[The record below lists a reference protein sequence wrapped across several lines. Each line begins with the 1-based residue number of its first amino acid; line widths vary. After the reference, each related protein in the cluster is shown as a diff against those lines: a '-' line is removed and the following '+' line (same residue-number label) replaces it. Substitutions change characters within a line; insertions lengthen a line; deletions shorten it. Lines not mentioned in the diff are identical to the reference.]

1 MLEKTL
7 ESPLDSKKIKAVNP
21 KGNQPWI
28 FIGKTDA
35 EAPFF
40 SQLLQTADSLE
51 KTLMLGKTDGRR
63 TRRPQR
69 MRWLNG
75 ITDSMDMS
83 LSKLQVIVKDR
94 ETWHAAVHGVP
105 KSQHDWVTEQ
115 QQQQMEYG
123 TWRLLNPLW
132 LYSWYTLLF
141 SIMNFCLWFWYI
153 YQFLFYHNL
162 YNSCALFMC
171 MYAFTYSALLWFT
184 ESLIIPVL

>member
-1 MLEKTL
+1 MEYLQTENGM
-7 ESPLDSKKIKAVNP
+7 SFGQQIKLLSSILWWKENKPFNP

-40 SQLLQTADSLE
+40 SHLLQTADSLE
-51 KTLMLGKTDGRR
+51 KTLMLGRTEGRR
-63 TRRPQR
+63 TRGPQR

-75 ITDSMDMS
+75 ITDSMDTS
-83 LSKLQVIVKDR
+83 LNKLQVIVKDR

-123 TWRLLNPLW
+123 TRRLLNPLW
-132 LYSWYTLLF
+132 LYS
-141 SIMNFCLWFWYI
+141 
-153 YQFLFYHNL
+153 
-162 YNSCALFMC
+162 
-171 MYAFTYSALLWFT
+171 
-184 ESLIIPVL
+184 